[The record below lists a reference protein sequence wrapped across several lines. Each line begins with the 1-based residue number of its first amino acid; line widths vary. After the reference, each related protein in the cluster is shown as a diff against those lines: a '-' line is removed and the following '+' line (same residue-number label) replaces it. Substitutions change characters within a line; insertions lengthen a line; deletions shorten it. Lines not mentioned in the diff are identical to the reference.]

1 MKSIEDKPLIIITEP
16 EIQHTQKESFNDGL
30 VCIDI
35 YDYDNSH
42 IIYKNIDLGSFK
54 ELVKRNQE
62 MNDLRE
68 AAEENYKYI
77 QYLHS
82 VFEDKVIGKKGKCS
96 CGLKGEYCY
105 DPYEKEINET
115 EVITCL
121 CPICYQERVE
131 DI

>member
-16 EIQHTQKESFNDGL
+16 EIQHIQKESFNDGL
-30 VCIDI
+30 VGIDI

-68 AAEENYKYI
+68 AVEKNYEYI

-105 DPYEKEINET
+105 DPYNVDINET
-115 EVITCL
+115 KVITCL
-121 CPICYQERVE
+121 CPTCYRERVG